1 MVGFSYGIRRYFM
14 KEDCLAPS
22 DGYTQLILKNHI
34 KWGNDIRYAA
44 KTNSA
49 LKSKDLS
56 VYYNSVMSPQR
67 FSDYMEQRSN
77 IKKSNKTQENNKK
90 AYINNSTVY
99 LEKGAAREQLREL
112 YSKVTPTGIRTMN
125 WFVNKMLRNSVQSLN
140 VH

>member
-34 KWGNDIRYAA
+34 KWMNDVRYAA

-67 FSDYMEQRSN
+67 FSDYLEQRSI
-77 IKKSNKTQENNKK
+77 IKKSKNSQESKK

-99 LEKGAAREQLREL
+99 LEKGAAREQLREM

-125 WFVNKMLRNSVQSLN
+125 WFVNKLLRKCVQSLN